1 MLFPSQIREN
11 LDSKILYKYIT
22 NINIFFKKINSS
34 KAFYFHR
41 LIRKSIFNIY
51 KNLYYQIG
59 YIRHIVVNST
69 FSSLLIRNKIHLF
82 QFYYNF
88 IFFKLEQQNRS
99 YIFSSANILNSKNFN
114 FFIVYV
120 FIMIPVFFI
129 EYII

>member
-1 MLFPSQIREN
+1 MLFLSQIREN

-59 YIRHIVVNST
+59 YIRHIGVNSP